1 MRTVA
6 VIQARMGSSRLPGK
20 VLLPLAGGRVID
32 HVVERA
38 SAIPGVDHVVV
49 ATSTRSIED
58 PLVAHVEARGRA
70 QVVRG
75 SESDCLSR
83 FCLAQAE
90 SGADVLV
97 RITADC
103 PLLDPAVSG
112 ASVARFHEAA
122 GALDYVS
129 NVYGR
134 RTWPRGLDTEVFSAD
149 ALLQAGR
156 EATQPGHREH
166 VTPFLWSQPE
176 RFRIAGV
183 HGATD
188 HSRHRWTLDTTDD
201 LALIERIYGAL
212 WARGSDFT
220 TDDVLQL
227 LAERPDWVAL
237 NAHVEQKKV

>member
-49 ATSTRSIED
+49 ATSTRPIED

-83 FCLAQAE
+83 FCLSQAE

-112 ASVARFHEAA
+112 ASVARFHDRLRVQRLGAPGGAWTPRSPPTRCSRRAA
-122 GALDYVS
+122 
-129 NVYGR
+129 
-134 RTWPRGLDTEVFSAD
+134 
-149 ALLQAGR
+149 
-156 EATQPGHREH
+156 GHREH
-166 VTPFLWSQPE
+166 VTLFLWSQPE
-176 RFRIAGV
+176 PGRRGPRRDGPLPAPL
-183 HGATD
+183 D
-188 HSRHRWTLDTTDD
+188 LDTTDD
-201 LALIERIYGAL
+201 LTLIERIYDAL
-212 WARGSDFT
+212 WAQGSDFT

-227 LAERPDWVAL
+227 LAERPTGSR
-237 NAHVEQKKV
+237 

>member
-1 MRTVA
+1 
-6 VIQARMGSSRLPGK
+6 MGSSRLPGK
-20 VLLPLAGGRVID
+20 VLLPLAGRVID
-32 HVVERA
+32 HVGERA

-49 ATSTRSIED
+49 ATSTRPIED

-83 FCLAQAE
+83 FCLSQAE

-134 RTWPRGLDTEVFSAD
+134 RMRGLDTEVFSAD
-149 ALLQAGR
+149 ALLQAAAR
-156 EATQPGHREH
+156 RP
-166 VTPFLWSQPE
+166 
-176 RFRIAGV
+176 
-183 HGATD
+183 
-188 HSRHRWTLDTTDD
+188 SRDT
-201 LALIERIYGAL
+201 
-212 WARGSDFT
+212 GST
-220 TDDVLQL
+220 
-227 LAERPDWVAL
+227 
-237 NAHVEQKKV
+237 